1 MGWLFRKSFKILPG
15 VRVNFGK
22 RGYSSTSIGPRG
34 LKLNIGKL
42 GTFLTTSIKGT
53 GLSYRA
59 KLSDASSSDPSTTP
73 MWYCPKCSLANRLD
87 KVMCLHCRTPR
98 PAISSQPTFTDR
110 QIKDGAIALGIV
122 GIVGLC
128 GLMVVLSSVNM
139 GPRPSQ
145 PAALLAPRATPIS
158 IPSPS
163 PTPSPAKPT
172 NGKKTTKQAEPVPAG
187 PPVTYGYTDP
197 APAAPSRRPATRGG
211 YIRGPRGG
219 CYYIN
224 RNGNKTYVD
233 RSLCN

>member
-22 RGYSSTSIGPRG
+22 RGLTSTSIGPRG

-42 GTFLTTSIKGT
+42 GTFLTSSIRGT

-59 KLSDASSSDPSTTP
+59 KLSGPASSSDAPSELV
-73 MWYCPKCSLANRLD
+73 WYCSRCSLANRLD
-87 KVMCLHCRTPR
+87 KVMCVQCRTPR
-98 PAISSQPTFTDR
+98 PAISSQPMFNDR
-110 QIKDGAIALGIV
+110 PIKDGAIALGVLALV
-122 GIVGLC
+122 GFC
-128 GLMVVLSSVNM
+128 GLIVIISRLTN
-139 GPRPSQ
+139 GPAPPSQ
-145 PAALLAPRATPIS
+145 PAALVAPVRTPIPVS
-158 IPSPS
+158 S
-163 PTPSPAKPT
+163 PTPTPTKLAKGKKPAK
-172 NGKKTTKQAEPVPAG
+172 NVAPVPL
-187 PPVTYGYTDP
+187 PPVSYGSTDSDP
-197 APAAPSRRPATRGG
+197 APRRSAVRSS